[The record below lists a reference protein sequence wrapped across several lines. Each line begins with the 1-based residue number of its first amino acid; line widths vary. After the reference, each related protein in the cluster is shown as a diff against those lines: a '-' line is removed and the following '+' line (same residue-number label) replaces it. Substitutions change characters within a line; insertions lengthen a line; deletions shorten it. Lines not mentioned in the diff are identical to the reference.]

1 MTDDMLQWNGNSYD
15 TDPASLTM
23 GELETLSQRCEI
35 TGFQDLIDRL
45 KRVDHIGWKAMFW
58 TQDRRRQPDL
68 RWDGYDGPPLR
79 VLLDAGVVFR
89 SGKAAETEDEQE
101 GKAPTEVDG
110 SEPSPTSSDTPPP
123 SSTP

>member
-35 TGFQDLIDRL
+35 TGFQDLIERL

-68 RWDGYDGPPLR
+68 RWDGYDGPSLR
-79 VLLDAGVVFR
+79 VLLDAGVAR
-89 SGKAAETEDEQE
+89 AGKTAEPEDEQE
-101 GKAPTEVDG
+101 GKAPTEADG